1 MFSLISSRLIL
12 LGTACTTK
20 NCKDA
25 WISHI
30 QYSYNGNYE
39 VYSPKFHPPK
49 AFVRVKTPAGVQPNE
64 GNREKCA
71 EISQNASRF
80 FPLLLASL
88 PFIFASAI
96 HFYTFRTLHISHMH
110 GFTVCFDA
118 SVPFFHLNKFGR
130 GDQRHLTGASDRV
143 GHLALSLRVFATG

>member
-1 MFSLISSRLIL
+1 M
-12 LGTACTTK
+12 
-20 NCKDA
+20 
-25 WISHI
+25 
-30 QYSYNGNYE
+30 
-39 VYSPKFHPPK
+39 YSPKFHPPK

-118 SVPFFHLNKFGR
+118 SVPFFTSISLAEEAKGWM
-130 GDQRHLTGASDRV
+130 TGASDRV
-143 GHLALSLRVFATG
+143 GHLALSLRRVLQLGEREAI